1 MRCVACEQ
9 RIADLEDLCRRKD
22 SIIFDLKQEILALEA
37 KVFSTRDTTWKIS
50 KLH

>member
-1 MRCVACEQ
+1 VACEQ

-37 KVFSTRDTTWKIS
+37 KVFYTHDKTWKMS
-50 KLH
+50 RLH